1 MVVAHQIQL
10 HHHEEGGEKQQIQEQ
25 GTRIPPESVT
35 DLLGLDEA
43 EDEAVEEEEVE

>member
-10 HHHEEGGEKQQIQEQ
+10 DHHEEGRKEQEIQEQ
-25 GTRIPPESVT
+25 GTRIPAESVT